1 MTHSSV
7 DDILFSK
14 ENLLRVLDNL
24 DTGIVAHD
32 TARRI
37 FVFNREAERITGFPR
52 EEVIGRDCHEVFG
65 SPLCGSRCSFC
76 GDTVFSEDQ
85 RSYPL
90 NLVSHSGE
98 VRQVEMSLTAMKKPD
113 GSLWGVLASMRDV
126 TDLFDL
132 RLKAADMGRFSGI
145 IGNDPKMLQIFQQI
159 RDVSQYDFPVHITGD
174 TGTGKELVAAAIHS
188 ESPRSEK
195 PFVPINCG
203 ALPEGL
209 IESELFGHVK
219 GSFSGAVR
227 DKKGRFELAH
237 GGTVFLD
244 EVAELSK
251 HMQVKLLRFL
261 QEGSFERV
269 GGEQTLKV
277 DVRIVSA
284 TNKDLKKEVLK
295 GDFRDDLY
303 YRLNVVP
310 IRLPALRERRNDIP
324 HLVRHFMEE
333 AARQYPHT
341 SPRISRE
348 ALGMLMDYSWPG
360 NVRELQ
366 NAVRF
371 AIVKSG
377 GGEIGPLDLPL
388 EIRGEVELK
397 SRKGPS
403 RKLDADTV
411 AQVLLRT
418 DGNKAKAAKLLGVG
432 RATLYRFLKDYP
444 ELYTGS

>member
-1 MTHSSV
+1 MSHLSM
-7 DDILFSK
+7 DDVLYSK
-14 ENLLRVLDNL
+14 ENLSRVLDNL

-32 TARRI
+32 TERRI
-37 FVFNREAERITGFPR
+37 FVFNREAERMTGFLR
-52 EEVIGRDCHEVFG
+52 DEVIGKDCHEVFG
-65 SPLCGSRCSFC
+65 APLCGSRCSFC
-76 GDTVFSEDQ
+76 DGSSFEGDHKA
-85 RSYPL
+85 YPL
-90 NLVSHSGE
+90 NLVSRSGE
-98 VRQVEMSLTAMKKPD
+98 VLQVEMSVTAMKRSD
-113 GSLWGVLASMRDV
+113 GSLWGVMAAMRDV
-126 TDLFDL
+126 TDLFNL
-132 RLKAADMGRFSGI
+132 RLRAEDMGRFSGI

-174 TGTGKELVAAAIHS
+174 TGTGKELVAAAIHN
-188 ESPRSEK
+188 ESPRSAK

-219 GSFSGAVR
+219 GSFTGAVR
-227 DKKGRFELAH
+227 DKKGRFELAD

-251 HMQVKLLRFL
+251 YMQVKLLRFL
-261 QEGSFERV
+261 QEGTFERV
-269 GGEQTLKV
+269 GGEQTLQV
-277 DVRIVSA
+277 NTRIVSA
-284 TNKDLKKEVLK
+284 TNRDLKKEVAK

-310 IRLPALRERRNDIP
+310 IKLPPLKERRNDIALLA
-324 HLVRHFMEE
+324 HHFMEE

-348 ALGMLMDYSWPG
+348 ALGMFMDYSWPG

-377 GGEIGPLDLPL
+377 GGEIGPVDLPH

-397 SRKGPS
+397 SRRGPA
-403 RKLDADTV
+403 RKLEPDTV

-432 RATLYRFLKDYP
+432 RATLYRFLRDYP
-444 ELYTGS
+444 DLYTGS